1 MSDVHAS
8 KLRMIGFSLPALSL
22 NMLLTA
28 VFVIIPPL
36 YAEHRGLGAA
46 TVGLVFL
53 LAKMVDMIAAPAWG
67 LFMDSYKTRWGRRR
81 PWLTLSAPILVTAI
95 FFLYN
100 PPEAVTGL
108 YLFAGLAI
116 LYIAIPDHGFIAGD
130 GNARRHTGCPGAG
143 GHAAHGVADVRG
155 DLSGN
160 WWPDDDRS
168 ANQPGYL
175 PHECSG
181 AGDSQSTASRF
192 QKRRCDP
199 F

>member
-67 LFMDSYKTRWGRRR
+67 LFMDSYMAHAVRADTRYSHI
-81 PWLTLSAPILVTAI
+81 LSV
-95 FFLYN
+95 
-100 PPEAVTGL
+100 
-108 YLFAGLAI
+108 
-116 LYIAIPDHGFIAGD
+116 
-130 GNARRHTGCPGAG
+130 
-143 GHAAHGVADVRG
+143 
-155 DLSGN
+155 
-160 WWPDDDRS
+160 
-168 ANQPGYL
+168 
-175 PHECSG
+175 
-181 AGDSQSTASRF
+181 
-192 QKRRCDP
+192 
-199 F
+199 